1 MNLNRFYFTMTLILV
16 TVLLTNYVSALEQLD
31 NEGPIY
37 GDCKTVIT
45 TEIEHGMEV
54 SRKETRVC
62 NETEIIGNAPFD
74 PDNNGADR
82 MLAGMAETIMLIAFI
97 AILEG
102 IN

>member
-1 MNLNRFYFTMTLILV
+1 MNNNPFWKYLASMTLILI
-16 TVLLTNYVSALEQLD
+16 TVLIMTTAYSED
-31 NEGPIY
+31 IY

-45 TEIEHGMEV
+45 TEVENGIEV
-54 SRKETRVC
+54 SRNETRVC
-62 NETEIIGNAPFD
+62 NETELIGDAPFD

>member
-1 MNLNRFYFTMTLILV
+1 MNNNPLIKYLMSMTLILI
-16 TVLLTNYVSALEQLD
+16 TVLIMTTAYSD
-31 NEGPIY
+31 DIY

-45 TEIEHGMEV
+45 TEVENGIEV

-62 NETEIIGNAPFD
+62 NETEVIGDAPFD
-74 PDNNGADR
+74 TDNNGADR

-97 AILEG
+97 AILEF

>member
-1 MNLNRFYFTMTLILV
+1 MNLNRFYFAMTLILV
-16 TVLLTNYVSALEQLD
+16 TVLLTNYVSAED
-31 NEGPIY
+31 IY

-45 TEIEHGMEV
+45 TEVENGIEV
-54 SRKETRVC
+54 SRSETRVC
-62 NETEIIGNAPFD
+62 NETELIGDAPFD
-74 PDNNGADR
+74 PDNNGTDR

>member
-1 MNLNRFYFTMTLILV
+1 MNDNPWWKYLMSMTLILI
-16 TVLLTNYVSALEQLD
+16 TVLIMTTAYSED
-31 NEGPIY
+31 IY

-45 TEIEHGMEV
+45 TEVENGIEV

-62 NETEIIGNAPFD
+62 NETELIGNRPFD
-74 PDNNGADR
+74 PDNNGTDK
-82 MLAGMAETIMLIAFI
+82 MIAGVAETIMLIAFI